1 MDGTGDYTESG
12 PVHPLTIKL
21 TTALRTIAIG
31 RATRLGGGSEGC
43 VAEPL
48 MAAGGVLI
56 CIAKPDKDNQGQPR
70 LHNGQPLYQTR
81 WEFRGKVISREDAE
95 RLLDGQRIEV
105 AA

>member
-1 MDGTGDYTESG
+1 MDGTGVYTEAG

-21 TTALRTIAIG
+21 TAALRTIAIG
-31 RATRLGGGSEGC
+31 RAARLGDGSEGC

-48 MAAGGVLI
+48 MAAGGILF
-56 CIAKPDKDNQGQPR
+56 CTATPSKDGWGQPM

-81 WEFRGKVISREDAE
+81 FEFHGKVISREDAE
-95 RLLDGQRIEV
+95 RLLDGQRVEV